1 MTKGLFL
8 DRRAFLNS
16 YDYST
21 DPDGAILTNVMK
33 PIGLVCGGI
42 NLEYYF
48 SRVDNIKMGAGTK
61 LPHNVM
67 GLFGVANSSDGDL
80 RPGLPW
86 QMIEVHDP
94 VRLLVIVEHKP
105 EVVLKAIQSSDEVFE
120 WYKNEWVH
128 IAAFHPTE
136 KCFYYFK
143 NGVFEKYMPL
153 TNALNTIDDMRAF
166 IESAKEMETNH
177 IVHATKENLEVH
189 LLN

>member
-1 MTKGLFL
+1 ME
-8 DRRAFLNS
+8 
-16 YDYST
+16 
-21 DPDGAILTNVMK
+21 I
-33 PIGLVCGGI
+33 
-42 NLEYYF
+42 
-48 SRVDNIKMGAGTK
+48 
-61 LPHNVM
+61 
-67 GLFGVANSSDGDL
+67 
-80 RPGLPW
+80 
-86 QMIEVHDP
+86 
-94 VRLLVIVEHKP
+94 
-105 EVVLKAIQSSDEVFE
+105 VFE

-153 TNALNTIDDMRAF
+153 TNALNTIDDMQTF